1 MNYSE
6 YLNKVGLTVNTLLS
20 PFNNT
25 NYGSRGSRLFDG
37 RLGNKI
43 EAVVLHTTGN
53 TASAKNEATNIHNN
67 KPVGAGSSFHAVVD
81 KDGVYECVLFKNAA
95 YHAGNKEKNL
105 KTLGFEL
112 VDNKPSEG
120 YDNYIKYVAWA
131 MHQEG
136 IVPTLETVLF
146 HNEIVPTSCGS
157 FLRNKGKAQIIADL
171 NKYIAIAKSS
181 NGVVAPKPTPKPQP
195 NPVAPKPSTTQ
206 VAQEVINGA
215 WGNDPQR
222 SQKLASAG
230 YNAKSVQDE
239 VNRILGA
246 TSQPTPPIQVPIRKG
261 DSVQIKGTAT
271 HYATG
276 QAIPREYRGHKDTVL
291 QVVNGKVLL
300 KGLYSWVY
308 TKDVQRV

>member
-1 MNYSE
+1 MVYSE

-20 PFNNT
+20 PFITT
-25 NYGSRGSRLFDG
+25 NYASSGSRLFDG
-37 RLGNKI
+37 RSGNKI

-67 KPVGAGSSFHAVVD
+67 KPVGSGSSFHAVVD
-81 KDGVYECVLFKNAA
+81 KDGVCECVMFKNAA

-112 VDNKPSEG
+112 TDDNPSAG

-136 IVPTLETVLF
+136 VVPTEATVLF

-157 FLRNKGKAQIIADL
+157 YLRNKGKTQIIVDL
-171 NKYIAIAKSS
+171 KKYIGIAKGGGAST
-181 NGVVAPKPTPKPQP
+181 NPEVKPPLTPPT
-195 NPVAPKPSTTQ
+195 KPSITQ
-206 VAQEVINGA
+206 ITNEVIAGK

-230 YNAKSVQDE
+230 YNAKTVQDE
-239 VNRILGA
+239 GNRILGA
-246 TSQPTPPIQVPIRKG
+246 SPKPKPTPVKVG
-261 DSVQIKGTAT
+261 DKVKINVDAT
-271 HYATG
+271 H
-276 QAIPREYRGHKDTVL
+276 
-291 QVVNGKVLL
+291 
-300 KGLYSWVY
+300 
-308 TKDVQRV
+308 